1 MLQDLDQ
8 ITARIGQV
16 VDRNRQ
22 LKTERDRLRA
32 QLDDAERT
40 SRKLR
45 EQCAQRDAA
54 LLALQERMSEQDGE
68 VIQKLAVSQASEGQ
82 LREQLSLQM
91 ASQEALTSQLAAKE
105 ADVSRLKRVAGE
117 AKERI
122 DAVLS
127 RLPGSSVPEE
137 V

>member
-16 VDRNRQ
+16 VDRSRL
-22 LKTERDRLRA
+22 LKADRDRLRA

-45 EQCAQRDAA
+45 EQCAQRDAS
-54 LLALQERMSEQDGE
+54 LLALQEKLSEQDGE
-68 VIQKLAVSQASEGQ
+68 VVQQLAVVQASEGQ
-82 LREQLSLQM
+82 LREQLSLQV
-91 ASQEALTSQLAAKE
+91 ASHETLTQRLAAKE
-105 ADVSRLKRVAGE
+105 ADVKHLKNVAGQ
-117 AKERI
+117 ARERI

-127 RLPGSSVPEE
+127 RLPGSSVSEE